1 MSFWEERTLP
11 VSKQKYYTVTFRG
24 ASGMSDYLS
33 LGKPFL
39 LNAIKLVLSAAH
51 PSVEYM
57 HAYLV
62 YSWASFVIKFFS
74 TGDLNASHTGI
85 WTAEASQIYLHTY
98 DRILFSMTLSGT
110 NTNWNLFVDGWSVL
124 E

>member
-1 MSFWEERTLP
+1 MSWLENRTLP
-11 VSKQKYYTVTFRG
+11 VAKRKHYQVYYRG

-33 LGKPFL
+33 LGVPFI
-39 LNAIKLVLSAAH
+39 LNAVIFIMSAAH

-57 HAYLV
+57 HWYLV
-62 YSWASFVIKFFS
+62 YSQFSFVLKFFS
-74 TGDLNASHTGI
+74 TGNLSTSFAAI
-85 WTAEASQIYLHTY
+85 YRAEGSQIYLGAY

-110 NTNWNLFVDGWSVL
+110 NTNWNMIVDGWSVI

>member
-1 MSFWEERTLP
+1 MSWLENRTLP
-11 VSKQKYYTVTFRG
+11 VAKQKHYQAYYRG

-39 LNAIKLVLSAAH
+39 LNAIIFVMSDAH
-51 PSVEYM
+51 PSVEYL
-57 HAYLV
+57 HAYHD
-62 YSWASFVIKFFS
+62 YSQFSFVFKFFS
-74 TGDLNASHTGI
+74 TGNLSTSFAAI
-85 WTAEASQIYLHTY
+85 YRAEGSQIYLGTY

-110 NTNWNLFVDGWSVL
+110 NTNWNMIVDGWSII